1 SIPGGTFQI
10 TVANV
15 SQRVI
20 LALFYV
26 IMTKTNAL
34 SKDDIGTL
42 AMLAFIAST
51 FTLLT
56 VLALPTAL
64 TKFTSEKLGKNQK
77 GEATAIQKTVT
88 KAVVI
93 LSVGGFAVAALS
105 SPLISQYLLENPE
118 YVFVVILNLVY
129 AFLSNILALVRSTLQ
144 ALYLFGKM
152 ATLTIA
158 FVVSGRAVAIALAL
172 LDMGVTGVI
181 IGYIVG
187 SVIAIMLAVYFLRGK
202 LPKTTKNMP
211 LKPLLHF
218 SFPLFLSSI
227 TGLVLTW
234 ADFVIIA
241 SFIGLSPTG
250 VYYIVISSVGT
261 LSILYLP
268 MTTTIF
274 PALSAHHGL
283 EKPKTVSKIVSTTSR
298 YIIYILFPSCVGLAI
313 IAPTA
318 LTFFY
323 GVDYAIGA
331 TPMAVI
337 SFATIIMA
345 IYSLFTT
352 TLTATG
358 KTGQI
363 LKINTLAAVS
373 TILLLVA
380 LVPFLE
386 ATGAALARL
395 ITQIIA
401 LGLAVFALAKEIKIQ
416 LDKEALWKSALA
428 SAATV
433 PPLLALELIIGTRLT
448 ITQTLVIELLTAVA
462 IYIFVLY
469 ILKAL

>member
-1 SIPGGTFQI
+1 METSSIPGGTFQI

-20 LALFYV
+20 MALFYV
-26 IMTKTNAL
+26 FMTKTNAL
-34 SKDDIGTL
+34 SKEDIGTL
-42 AMLAFIAST
+42 SNLAFIAST

-77 GEATAIQKTVT
+77 GEATAIQKTVM

-105 SPLISQYLLENPE
+105 SPLMSQYLLKNPE
-118 YVFVVILNLVY
+118 YVFVIILNLVY

-152 ATLTIA
+152 ATLTIV
-158 FVVSGRAVAIALAL
+158 FVVSSRVVAIALAL

-187 SVIAIMLAVYFLRGK
+187 SVMAIILAADFLRGK
-202 LPKTTKNMP
+202 LPKTNKNMP
-211 LKPLLHF
+211 LKPLLRF

-227 TGLVLTW
+227 TGIVLTW
-234 ADFVIIA
+234 ADIVIIT
-241 SFIGLSPTG
+241 SFIGLSLAG

-283 EKPKTVSKIVSTTSR
+283 EKPETISKIVSTTSR

-323 GVDYAIGA
+323 GVDYA
-331 TPMAVI
+331 
-337 SFATIIMA
+337 
-345 IYSLFTT
+345 
-352 TLTATG
+352 
-358 KTGQI
+358 
-363 LKINTLAAVS
+363 
-373 TILLLVA
+373 
-380 LVPFLE
+380 
-386 ATGAALARL
+386 
-395 ITQIIA
+395 
-401 LGLAVFALAKEIKIQ
+401 
-416 LDKEALWKSALA
+416 
-428 SAATV
+428 
-433 PPLLALELIIGTRLT
+433 
-448 ITQTLVIELLTAVA
+448 
-462 IYIFVLY
+462 
-469 ILKAL
+469 